1 MIRMSTPEPRDDLF
15 GVARL
20 PRKYWIALL
29 IGALLLFGWI
39 FSGYMSPQI
48 LIDFVMRYCA

>member
-1 MIRMSTPEPRDDLF
+1 MSMPESRDDWF
-15 GVARL
+15 GVARW
-20 PRKYWIALL
+20 PRKYWAALL
-29 IGALLLFGWI
+29 IGAVLLFGWI

>member
-1 MIRMSTPEPRDDLF
+1 MFRMPDSDHDLF
-15 GVARL
+15 GVSKL
-20 PRKYWIALL
+20 PRKYRV
-29 IGALLLFGWI
+29 ALLLGVALLLAWI